1 MGTDCIR
8 VVTVTGPDSSCVKL
22 LGMASRMRNDLRLQ
36 GKELDA
42 EREESRTLR
51 SKLNAKEQALTKISA
66 ENTAMSDRLLRC
78 EGMSWALHLD
88 RFPRVSPCRAAVS

>member
-1 MGTDCIR
+1 
-8 VVTVTGPDSSCVKL
+8 
-22 LGMASRMRNDLRLQ
+22 MRSQ

-51 SKLNAKEQALTKISA
+51 SKLNAKEQALTKTSA

-78 EGMSWALHLD
+78 EGEQAETLGL
-88 RFPRVSPCRAAVS
+88 

>member
-1 MGTDCIR
+1 
-8 VVTVTGPDSSCVKL
+8 
-22 LGMASRMRNDLRLQ
+22 MRNDLRSQ

-51 SKLNAKEQALTKISA
+51 SKLNAKEQVLTKTSA

-78 EGMSWALHLD
+78 EGEQAGMLGL
-88 RFPRVSPCRAAVS
+88 